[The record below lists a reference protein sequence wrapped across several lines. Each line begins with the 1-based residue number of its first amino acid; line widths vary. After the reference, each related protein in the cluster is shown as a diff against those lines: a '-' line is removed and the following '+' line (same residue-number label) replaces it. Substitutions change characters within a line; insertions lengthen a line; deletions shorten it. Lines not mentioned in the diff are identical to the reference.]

1 MIRAE
6 VGMRRVRA
14 VVLALVVI
22 MLVVPA
28 RGFAQEDRRPGIAI
42 FPFEDGGWMG
52 MNAED
57 RKALGVGLQQL
68 LLTQLSQNTNLRIVE
83 RNALRPILDELG
95 LVGQQQVDPR
105 TAAQAGRLVGARYVI
120 LASFSDYAG
129 SNRPGV
135 TGRIVDVETSEVRPN
150 AKNLRGDRDGLF
162 ELVVELSR
170 QLTADLSL
178 PPLPEAQRQQ
188 EDTRAPQVPDEA
200 ITLFS
205 RAQVFEDVG
214 RSAQAEQLYEQI
226 VERFPQMTEAS
237 TALRKLRGG

>member
-1 MIRAE
+1 MIHLEA
-6 VGMRRVRA
+6 GMRRMRA
-14 VVLALVVI
+14 VVLALVLIV
-22 MLVVPA
+22 LAVPG

-42 FPFEDGGWMG
+42 FPFEDGGWVG
-52 MNAED
+52 MVAED
-57 RKALGVGLQQL
+57 RRALGVGLQQL

-83 RNALRPILDELG
+83 RNALRPILEEQDSG
-95 LVGQQQVDPR
+95 RTRMDPQ
-105 TAAQAGRLVGARYVI
+105 TAARIGRIVGARYVI

-150 AKNLRGDRDGLF
+150 ARNLRGNRDELF

-170 QLTADLSL
+170 QLTADLQL

-226 VERFPQMTEAS
+226 IERFPQMTEAS